1 MPVPTAPWQMVSVD
15 FITELPKVHGF
26 DAIMVVVDV
35 LGKHSHMIPTH
46 TTITAIGSAQLYLT
60 HVWKLHG
67 LLETMLSDRGP
78 QFIVEFMHK
87 LYHLLDICMAL
98 STAYHPQ
105 TDGRTEH
112 VNQELEQY
120 ICLFVNERQ
129 DNWDELIP
137 MAEFQYNNHVHS
149 VTQTILFMVDHGQLL
164 RMGFKPR
171 EASKVEAVNDF
182 ITRMK
187 GALEEACAVLT
198 KAKDNMAQYYNR

>member
-1 MPVPTAPWQMVSVD
+1 MSRYIGTYCRTCDLCLRMKKDHRVPLGELQPMPVPTTLWQMVSVD
-15 FITELPKVHGF
+15 FITELPEVHGF
-26 DAIMVVVDV
+26 DAIMVVVDI

-67 LLETMLSDRGP
+67 LPEAMLSDCSP
-78 QFIVEFMHK
+78 QFVAEIMHE
-87 LYHLLDICMAL
+87 LYCLLDIRMAL

-105 TDGRTEH
+105 TNGQMEH

-120 ICLFVNERQ
+120 ICLFVNECQ

-149 VTQTILFMVDHGQLL
+149 ATQTILFMVDHG
-164 RMGFKPR
+164 
-171 EASKVEAVNDF
+171 
-182 ITRMK
+182 
-187 GALEEACAVLT
+187 
-198 KAKDNMAQYYNR
+198 